1 MFEFELQGF
10 DECTKKQTCTGHKD
24 IKKKK
29 KVLINHCDY
38 KFSKTALNFRQ

>member
-24 IKKKK
+24 IKKK
-29 KVLINHCDY
+29 VLINHCDY